1 LLLCIYIGIIV
12 AVVLQIV
19 GWLGLDL
26 PNKWSLALIS
36 WLTEFIPYIGPLLW
50 GIPAWLLALT
60 HYGLWGFGIIF
71 VLYWFIQWTENNIL
85 IPYVMNKTLGLSPI
99 VIFLCV
105 LLGGLVL
112 GFVGVVIG
120 VPLAVIITMIYDDN
134 E

>member
-1 LLLCIYIGIIV
+1 
-12 AVVLQIV
+12 
-19 GWLGLDL
+19 
-26 PNKWSLALIS
+26 
-36 WLTEFIPYIGPLLW
+36 
-50 GIPAWLLALT
+50 LALT

-71 VLYWFIQWTENNIL
+71 LLYWFIQWTENNIL

>member
-1 LLLCIYIGIIV
+1 
-12 AVVLQIV
+12 
-19 GWLGLDL
+19 
-26 PNKWSLALIS
+26 
-36 WLTEFIPYIGPLLW
+36 
-50 GIPAWLLALT
+50 
-60 HYGLWGFGIIF
+60 
-71 VLYWFIQWTENNIL
+71 
-85 IPYVMNKTLGLSPI
+85 MNKTLGLSPI